1 MYGTGKQG
9 IKGREDNTKMSETYE
24 IIVLD
29 LDGTLTNSK
38 KVITP
43 KTKEALMRIQ
53 KEGKKVVLASGR
65 PTGGIVKLAD
75 ELDLK
80 SYGGFV
86 LAFNGG
92 KIINYGTGEIV
103 YNKTIPVELVPAV
116 YEQACRL
123 GVGVL
128 TYKGNTII
136 HGNGVNEYSRN
147 EGKING
153 MPIKEVDNFAEYV
166 DYPVNKFLMTG
177 EPEKIAKAQDV
188 MRQTFGD
195 QLNIFRSEPFF
206 LEIVPPAIDKAYS
219 LGKLLEYLGEKK
231 EQMICCGDGFN
242 DKSMI
247 AFAGLGVA
255 MANAQPEVKEV
266 ADYITTSNDE
276 DGVALVI
283 DRFM

>member
-153 MPIKEVDNFAEYV
+153 MPMKEVDNFAEYV
-166 DYPVNKFLMTG
+166 DYPVPTPNASCSTLPTRKRYVKCL
-177 EPEKIAKAQDV
+177 ASA
-188 MRQTFGD
+188 
-195 QLNIFRSEPFF
+195 RSMPRR
-206 LEIVPPAIDKAYS
+206 L
-219 LGKLLEYLGEKK
+219 
-231 EQMICCGDGFN
+231 
-242 DKSMI
+242 
-247 AFAGLGVA
+247 FAMVNGLVA
-255 MANAQPEVKEV
+255 MWMSTNLTRLRIFPNRPNSISSSANP
-266 ADYITTSNDE
+266 ILSN
-276 DGVALVI
+276 
-283 DRFM
+283 

>member
-1 MYGTGKQG
+1 MYGTGKRG
-9 IKGREDNTKMSETYE
+9 KKAERNNTKMSETYE

-43 KTKEALMRIQ
+43 KTKDALMRIQ

-92 KIINYGTGEIV
+92 KIINYETGEIV

-136 HGNGVNEYSRN
+136 HGNGVNEYSSI
-147 EGKING
+147 EAKING
-153 MPIKEVDNFAEYV
+153 MPMEEVDNFAEYV
-166 DYPVNKFLMTG
+166 
-177 EPEKIAKAQDV
+177 
-188 MRQTFGD
+188 
-195 QLNIFRSEPFF
+195 
-206 LEIVPPAIDKAYS
+206 EIGRAHV
-219 LGKLLEYLGEKK
+219 
-231 EQMICCGDGFN
+231 
-242 DKSMI
+242 
-247 AFAGLGVA
+247 
-255 MANAQPEVKEV
+255 
-266 ADYITTSNDE
+266 
-276 DGVALVI
+276 
-283 DRFM
+283 

>member
-1 MYGTGKQG
+1 MYGTGKRG
-9 IKGREDNTKMSETYE
+9 KKAERNNTKMSETYE

-43 KTKEALMRIQ
+43 KTKDALMRIQ

-92 KIINYGTGEIV
+92 KIINYETGEIV

-136 HGNGVNEYSRN
+136 HG
-147 EGKING
+147 K
-153 MPIKEVDNFAEYV
+153 
-166 DYPVNKFLMTG
+166 
-177 EPEKIAKAQDV
+177 
-188 MRQTFGD
+188 
-195 QLNIFRSEPFF
+195 RSE
-206 LEIVPPAIDKAYS
+206 
-219 LGKLLEYLGEKK
+219 
-231 EQMICCGDGFN
+231 
-242 DKSMI
+242 
-247 AFAGLGVA
+247 
-255 MANAQPEVKEV
+255 
-266 ADYITTSNDE
+266 
-276 DGVALVI
+276 
-283 DRFM
+283 